1 MTKIALI
8 TDSTPCLTPE
18 MVERYDL
25 HIIPLKLQWENKTY
39 RDGVDIQPTQFYGLL
54 EHAKSLPTTSQPSP
68 EDFRRTYDRLA
79 QECEGILVI
88 AISSGISGTYASA
101 QSAALDFTQVPI
113 EVIDTKLA
121 AGSQALVVLAA
132 ARALEGGASLQEA
145 ADLVRRACENMHV
158 FFTVDTLEFLH
169 KGGRIG
175 GASRYM
181 GTLLDI
187 KPILFLTPEGKIDA
201 LERVRTRRKALDRLV
216 ELLVMNAAHNAVHLC
231 VFHAAAREAAQEVL
245 EKASIQMNCRE
256 SILLDLSPVVG
267 AHVGPGTVGVAI
279 YSE

>member
-1 MTKIALI
+1 MTKIALV

-18 MVERYDL
+18 MILKYDI
-25 HIIPLKLQWENKTY
+25 HVVPLKLQWDQTY
-39 RDGVDIQPTQFYGLL
+39 RDGVDIQPAQFYSKL
-54 EHAKSLPTTSQPSP
+54 EHARSLPTTSQPSS
-68 EDFRRTYDRLA
+68 EEFRLIYERLA
-79 QECEGILVI
+79 QEYAGILVVL
-88 AISSGISGTYASA
+88 ISSGISGTFSSA
-101 QSAALDFTQVPI
+101 LTAAGDFNLVPV

-132 ARALEGGASLQEA
+132 GRALEAGASLEEA
-145 ADLVRRACENMHV
+145 AAVVRRACENMHV
-158 FFTVDTLEFLH
+158 FFTVDTLEYLH

-187 KPILFLTPEGKIDA
+187 KPVLFLTPDGKIDA

-216 ELLVMNAAHNAVHLC
+216 ELLVMNAAHNPVHLC
-231 VFHAAAREAAQEVL
+231 VFHASAFQAAQEVM
-245 EKASIQMNCRE
+245 ERSSIQVNCRE
-256 SILLDLSPVVG
+256 SILLDLSPVIG